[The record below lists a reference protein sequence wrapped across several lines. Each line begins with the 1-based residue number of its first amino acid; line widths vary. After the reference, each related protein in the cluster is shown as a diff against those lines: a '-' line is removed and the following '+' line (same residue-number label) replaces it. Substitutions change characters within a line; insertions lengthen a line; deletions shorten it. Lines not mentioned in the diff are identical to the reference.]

1 MILSHSKQFIF
12 VHNYKVAGTSIQDAL
27 NKYGNRS
34 FLRSSLSDKVALLS
48 GRYPRIY
55 SGQFQGHI
63 RAFELKASLPKEI
76 FDNYYKFGFVRNPW
90 DWQVSLYT
98 FMRGL
103 ESHHQHKLI
112 KSLKDFDEYI
122 EWRVNNDLNLQKD
135 FFYDGETCLVDY
147 IGRMENLN
155 HDFKIVLDRL
165 GVHSTLPHLN
175 KSRKSNDFL
184 KYYSQ
189 KSIDIV
195 NEAFKRDVELFGY
208 TKPTLSPDHQMA

>member
-1 MILSHSKQFIF
+1 MILSHAKHFIF

-34 FLRSSLSDKVALLS
+34 FIRSSLSDKISLLF

-55 SGQFQGHI
+55 SGQFEGHI

-112 KSLKDFDEYI
+112 KSLNNFDEYI
-122 EWRVNNDLNLQKD
+122 EWRVNNDLHLQKD
-135 FFYDGETCLVDY
+135 FFYDGETCLVDF

-155 HDFKIVLDRL
+155 DDFKIVLDRL
-165 GVHSTLPHLN
+165 GVQSTLPHLN

-184 KYYSQ
+184 KYYTQ

-195 NEAFKRDVELFGY
+195 SEAFKRDIELFGY
-208 TKPTLSPDHQMA
+208 TKPTLSPDHQVA